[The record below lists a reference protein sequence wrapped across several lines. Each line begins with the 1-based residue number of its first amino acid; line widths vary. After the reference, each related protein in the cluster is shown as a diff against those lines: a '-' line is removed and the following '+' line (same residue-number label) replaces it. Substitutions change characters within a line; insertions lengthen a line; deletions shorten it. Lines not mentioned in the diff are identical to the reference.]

1 MLGDKV
7 KEKIKVKEGV
17 VEEFE
22 KHYKQMCN
30 PLYQRKKNRNV
41 SVESPFDS
49 NNVPPSQYLID
60 DYKLPVN
67 PNKMRPDE
75 IDFKNVGLAGRVS
88 QIGKLILELGSKKAQ
103 YITTISLRQD
113 DEVPPTPQFN
123 NKMGK

>member
-1 MLGDKV
+1 MKDMLGDKV

-103 YITTISLRQD
+103 YITTISLR
-113 DEVPPTPQFN
+113 
-123 NKMGK
+123 